1 MLLFGVCG
9 GWLQVPLDYSYFAV
23 FIGHSSYLQSSDR
36 STMRLCHVPLE
47 CGLLCYIFS
56 A

>member
-36 STMRLCHVPLE
+36 STMPCSIGVWTVL
-47 CGLLCYIFS
+47 IF